1 MSILVAGSIGL
12 DNIETP
18 FGKVENILGGSAIHF
33 SYSASFFSS
42 VKVVGVVGDD
52 FPKKHLEDLEK
63 KNVDLKGVEIKKG
76 KTFRWTGSYDYDL
89 NQAHTLDTQLNVFED
104 FNPKLPSEYRN
115 SNFIFL
121 ANMDPELQ
129 LKVLEQVENPNLVV
143 GDTMNFWIENKKDY
157 LLKTLKKVDIIL
169 MNDSEAREL
178 CKTHSLLEAA
188 QSILKL
194 GPSTVIIKKGEHGAL
209 MFTDSTYFAAPA
221 YPLEEI
227 NDPTGAGDSF
237 AGGFLGYLAQTK
249 DLSETNIRKAVVFG
263 SVMASYNVENFGPQR
278 LQNLSLSEV
287 DKRYKEFIGITRF

>member
-1 MSILVAGSIGL
+1 MSILVVGSIGL

-33 SYSASFFSS
+33 SYSASFFSP
-42 VKVVGVVGDD
+42 VKVVGVVGND
-52 FPKKHLEDLEK
+52 FPKKHLEELGK
-63 KNVDLKGVEIKKG
+63 KNVDLKGIEIKKG
-76 KTFRWTGSYDYDL
+76 KTFQWTGSYDYDL

-129 LKVLEQVENPNLVV
+129 LKVLEQVESPNLVV
-143 GDTMNFWIENKKDY
+143 GDTMNFWIENKKDA

-178 CKTHSLLEAA
+178 CKTYSLLEAA

-209 MFTDSTYFAAPA
+209 MFTDSTHFAAPA
-221 YPLEEI
+221 YPLEEV

-249 DLSETNIRKAVVFG
+249 DLSEINIRKAVVFG
-263 SVMASYNVENFGPQR
+263 SVMASYNVENFGPRR
-278 LQNLSLSEV
+278 LQNLALSEV
-287 DKRYKEFIGITRF
+287 DKRYKEFVGITRF